1 MYLKTEFAWYILD
14 APSKLYHAY
23 FINFWLK
30 HRVLHLLVTSAL
42 ANPSMTLS
50 QFIRSPEVKDDES
63 VISRTLGRPLSKDDI
78 LSKDTVRQPFTYIIH
93 TLT

>member
-14 APSKLYHAY
+14 APSKLYHTC
-23 FINFWLK
+23 FIDFWLK

-42 ANPSMTLS
+42 ANPSVTLS
-50 QFIRSPEVKDDES
+50 KFLRSREIKGDAS
-63 VISRTLGRPLSKDDI
+63 VISKALGRPLSEDDV
-78 LSKDTVRQPFTYIIH
+78 LSQDMVWPSFTHVIY